1 MAVAERRAWPIRPI
15 GSPQAGGFKQVFI
28 GLDFGTT
35 FTKVSYRVTPALT
48 WTVKTMKFFG
58 EEDPYLFPS
67 IVWIGPDD
75 NNSAHIQYQEPFD
88 SESKMVPVK
97 YFKYSMVLPGL
108 VQDPQVD
115 SMIRS
120 TKNGLRIVSAFF
132 LGNLLKD
139 IRDTIVRDEKL
150 SPGRIQWFVNLGVPA
165 GTSGPHAKFRPEVPD
180 QEVEEVFSEVLNVA
194 WKLSHTQFALDGG
207 MLLADLDR
215 FYDESKNERDST
227 HLNCI
232 PELYAEVLL
241 YYQDKNVPEGFYC
254 VVDVGGGTVD
264 VAVFYKE
271 FVEGNTEVS
280 CVAHAVAP
288 LGFESLLER
297 VASPPI
303 DEQRRNAIGSLPIPY
318 DVLGHFGRMK
328 DNPDIMPDRF
338 DDAVHQFE
346 LAFGKHCLEEVRMEL
361 PNLVRKETIN
371 RHDFSLFLLGGGRSV
386 QFYRDVIGH
395 MSNALK
401 DAGFP
406 GKRER
411 DILDYVRGINRFAV
425 VDNSR
430 VLISQMLAQP
440 FNEIPKLDGS
450 IWRMSQRANRDLPLL
465 FDIQSRVPIKQGM
478 RVRHCL
484 AGAGTIVSIDETDG
498 RFDVDCDN
506 GKSFRH
512 SNPDDFENR
521 TITLFDE

>member
-1 MAVAERRAWPIRPI
+1 MAVAERRAWPVRPI

-35 FTKVSYRVTPALT
+35 FTKVSYRVTPAL
-48 WTVKTMKFFG
+48 WWNVKSMKFFG
-58 EEDPYLFPS
+58 EEDPHLFPS
-67 IVWIGPDD
+67 VVWLGPDD
-75 NNSAHIQYQEPFD
+75 KNSPRIQYLEPCD
-88 SESKMVPVK
+88 PESNMVPVK

-108 VQDPQVD
+108 VQPPLVG

-150 SPGRIQWFVNLGVPA
+150 APDAIQWFVNLGIPA
-165 GTSGPHAKFRPEVPD
+165 GTSGPHAKFRPEVSD
-180 QEVEEVFSEVLNVA
+180 HEVVEVFSEVLNVA
-194 WKLSHTQFALDGG
+194 WKFSNTHFALDGE
-207 MLLADLDR
+207 MSLAELDR
-215 FYDESKNERDST
+215 FYDESKHERDYT

-297 VASPPI
+297 VALPPV
-303 DEQRRNAIGSLPIPY
+303 DEPRRNAIASLPIPY

-328 DNPDIMPDRF
+328 DTPDIMPDKF
-338 DDAVHQFE
+338 DGAVHQFE
-346 LAFGKHCLEEVRMEL
+346 LAFGKHCLDAVRLEL
-361 PNLVRKETIN
+361 PTLVRKETIN
-371 RHDFSLFLLGGGRSV
+371 RHDFSLFLLGGGRGV

-395 MSNALK
+395 MSNALEA
-401 DAGFP
+401 AGFP
-406 GKRER
+406 GKREC
-411 DILDYVRGINRFAV
+411 DILDYVREINRFAV

-430 VLISQMLAQP
+430 LLISQMLAQP

-450 IWRMSQRANRDLPLL
+450 IWRMSQRTNRDLPLL
-465 FDIQSRVPIKQGM
+465 FDIQSRVPIKLGM

-484 AGAGTIVSIDETDG
+484 DGAGTIVSIDGIDG

-506 GKSFRH
+506 GKSFRY
-512 SNPDDFENR
+512 SNPAAFETR
-521 TITLFDE
+521 TITLFGE